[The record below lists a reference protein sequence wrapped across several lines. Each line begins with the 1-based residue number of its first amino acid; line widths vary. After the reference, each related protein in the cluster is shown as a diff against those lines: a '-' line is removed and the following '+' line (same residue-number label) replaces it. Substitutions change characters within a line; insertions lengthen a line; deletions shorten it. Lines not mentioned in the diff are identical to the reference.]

1 MIKYTGESTVGP
13 KSSKIIETIEPTP
26 VVYSILE
33 VSPVLNSEDVAEE
46 EDSVAY
52 SEAMDQNFSGLLHQ
66 QESEELML
74 A

>member
-13 KSSKIIETIEPTP
+13 KYSKIIETIEPTP